1 MSTNYLILVFSSAL
15 LLLAKCIPATD
26 FLNIYTLW
34 FFFTINII
42 HNNIQMKNMLVTD
55 IKIGSLLVY
64 LFD

>member
-1 MSTNYLILVFSSAL
+1 MSTNYLILVFSSTL
-15 LLLAKCIPATD
+15 LLLTKCIPATD
-26 FLNIYTLW
+26 FLNIYILW